1 MHQSIVEL
9 ASFDVGSRV
18 SSFTCIVGITVI
30 YHDLESDNDKDE
42 NENGFDGFDDIDT
55 HLKLKG
61 DKAAEELPPI
71 PDQHH
76 VREAG
81 ELFLHLGMRLF
92 MDKVLVMVKE
102 IPCPL

>member
-18 SSFTCIVGITVI
+18 SSFTCIVGITLI
-30 YHDLESDNDKDE
+30 DHDLESDNDKDQ
-42 NENGFDGFDDIDT
+42 NENGFDGDDIDT